1 MWFANFVSFL
11 FLLIEID
18 LNSIADQAS
27 LQHVKKLH
35 TVSKVQQTYVKSKA
49 EFVYRIHYFYLI
61 KEKQIPAGVT

>member
-18 LNSIADQAS
+18 FNSLADQAS
-27 LQHVKKLH
+27 QQHVKKLH
-35 TVSKVQQTYVKSKA
+35 TVSKVKQTCVKCKA
-49 EFVYRIHYFYLI
+49 EFVYSIHYFYLI